1 MAAFHATLEEPAH
14 CSDGFILWGL
24 TSAFGIT
31 GPAMDVKDGFRFLIR
46 FAQGNTQNLQ
56 LNEAR
61 AARSHE
67 RSAASTA

>member
-31 GPAMDVKDGFRFLIR
+31 GPAMDVKDGFDSSFALPKAIR
-46 FAQGNTQNLQ
+46 KIW
-56 LNEAR
+56 
-61 AARSHE
+61 S
-67 RSAASTA
+67 